1 MGINKFEIEDE
12 YGKLINSFNSV
23 RAVEDFFGDMSQ
35 PQADRYTVLGFD
47 ETGYLIQLWFAADV
61 DYGNFA
67 RDVENYAKTVK
78 ENHQKTLRPGE
89 KPRARTFRSP
99 RKI

>member
-12 YGKLINSFNSV
+12 YGKLIGNFNSV
-23 RAVEDFFGDMSQ
+23 RAVEDFFGNMSQ

-47 ETGYLIQLWFAADV
+47 ELGYLIQLWFAADV

-67 RDVENYAKTVK
+67 RDVENYEKIHKKAVPPKD
-78 ENHQKTLRPGE
+78 RP
-89 KPRARTFRSP
+89 RTRTFRSP
-99 RKI
+99 RKV